1 MAAAAS
7 DPQPTRHQIVI
18 IGGGNAG
25 ISLAARLRRYGA
37 KGIAVVEPS
46 SRHLYQP
53 LFSHIAGGTAE
64 ASEAIRPQASVIPRG
79 VTWVRD
85 AVVDIDAGQNTI
97 HLASGDQIRYDQLV
111 VCPGIQKDWDAVPGL
126 ADAMASKYGASNY
139 EIELAPKAWELLRNL
154 RRGTVVFN
162 LPPGPLTCGGAAQK
176 PMYLA
181 CDYWA
186 QQGVLE
192 DIRVMLIVPTPTVF
206 AEAVANE
213 ELNRKIAEYG
223 IEVRHNSEITA
234 VDAVER
240 TVTVQDLGADSGVGG
255 SETLTYDVLHA
266 VPPQSAP
273 DWLKATDLSKPGDPA
288 GFVEVDPETLRSI
301 RYPAVWSLGD
311 AAATLN
317 SKSGAAL
324 RQQTQVVA
332 KNLMAVLKGKSVNA
346 KYNNYSACPFTV
358 SRSTVVF
365 SEFDDQYRAKPSIPW
380 KGIMREHRA
389 TFVLERRILPRVYWN
404 LILKGRA

>member
-1 MAAAAS
+1 M
-7 DPQPTRHQIVI
+7 
-18 IGGGNAG
+18 
-25 ISLAARLRRYGA
+25 
-37 KGIAVVEPS
+37 VEPS

-97 HLASGDQIRYDQLV
+97 HLASGGQIRYDQLV

-240 TVTVQDLGADSGVGG
+240 TVTVQDLGAGSGVGG

-273 DWLKATDLSKPGDPA
+273 DWLKATNLSKPGDPA